1 MSDVAKDD
9 VKSAKSE
16 LGRYQFWRKVW
27 LAVAGVGLFGL
38 CAIVASHWEHYH
50 GHSVIEGIGWLL
62 IATGILGRLWCTM
75 YIGERKA
82 AMIVTS
88 GPYSICRN
96 PLYLFSAVAVA
107 GIGAQ
112 TGTLTLAALFG
123 LFTVVAFQ
131 IVIRREEK
139 FLQGAFG
146 QPYLDYCARTPRFWP
161 NPSLHNSP
169 EIVEV
174 HPKRMAMTL
183 ADGLVFLLAI
193 PVMELIE
200 HLQFSGVIK
209 PLLYLW

>member
-1 MSDVAKDD
+1 MSNGAKDD
-9 VKSAKSE
+9 MNSAKKQ

-27 LAVAGVGLFGL
+27 LALAGVVLFGL
-38 CAIVASHWEHYH
+38 CAVVASHWEDHH
-50 GHSVIEGIGWLL
+50 GLSLIEGSGWML
-62 IATGILGRLWCTM
+62 IATGIMGRLWCTM

-88 GPYSICRN
+88 GPYSVCRN

-112 TGTLTLAALFG
+112 TGTLTMAVLFG
-123 LFTVVAFQ
+123 LFTVVAFE

-139 FLQGAFG
+139 FLQSGFG

-161 NPSLHNSP
+161 NLSLHNSP

-200 HLQFSGVIK
+200 HLQFSGMIK
-209 PLLYLW
+209 PLLYFW